1 MGMHW
6 IWWMVIGPLAAL
18 TLWVF
23 VDSGWIAP
31 RRSAR
36 RFADLVH
43 ALQRPVVR
51 ESEFLSRVEWP
62 AQDRTVSV
70 RSQYVGSAGS
80 VRGMRGHLLVLATP
94 LRVPAW
100 ALHDL
105 EVRPKGTRGD
115 WDERFAR
122 VESGVPVRDGWLS
135 PAVQQA
141 IDGFFAHPLAVGR
154 LRTDRGE
161 LQHVAPFADTGDTSD
176 AAAVRDLLARFAGVA
191 AALDGAASRRHPM
204 A

>member
-1 MGMHW
+1 MDAHG
-6 IWWMVIGPLAAL
+6 IWWVVLVPLAAL
-18 TLWVF
+18 TVWGL
-23 VDSGWIAP
+23 VDSWWIAP
-31 RRSAR
+31 RRAAR
-36 RFADLVH
+36 IHADLAH
-43 ALQRPVVR
+43 ALGQPTVR
-51 ESEFLSRVEWP
+51 ESEFLSRVEWM
-62 AQDRTVSV
+62 AQDRAVTV
-70 RSQYVGSAGS
+70 RSEYVGSGGS

-105 EVRPKGTRGD
+105 EVRPHGTRGD

-191 AALDGAASRRHPM
+191 AALDGAATRRHPM